1 MTEIIERAYAETDS
15 EARAQILLEAEKMLA
30 SDMPVMPLF
39 VYQDYYLMS
48 KELSHKGSLTSYW
61 SFRNFSKLNWKN
73 YVEEAAD

>member
-1 MTEIIERAYAETDS
+1 
-15 EARAQILLEAEKMLA
+15 MLA